1 MTNLEDILLLDGI
14 AQADLVRRREVQPI
28 ELVEAAINRIERVNP
43 VVNSVITPMYEH
55 AREMASKPSPDGP
68 FAGVPFLLKD
78 LIAEYAGARM
88 TEGSNFLGEFTPNK
102 DSELVRRLKRA
113 GLIVI
118 GKTNTP
124 EFGIGVTTEPQRFG
138 ATHNPWD
145 VSRTPGGSSGGSAA
159 AVAARL
165 VPMAHG
171 NDTGGS
177 LRIPA
182 SCCGTFALKPTR
194 GRNSLGPHHGDL
206 FGGLTSEHA
215 LTISV
220 RDSAALLDAT
230 SGPAVGDPHRAP
242 PPATPYMQEVGMDPG
257 RLRIAFSLKAP
268 LGTKVHPDCLEAT
281 TNTAHLCAELGHDV
295 VEARPSLD
303 WESLWRSYTMVLA
316 AGLAWSVEEWGRR
329 LNRRPASEHFEPFV
343 WAFYEKGRSL
353 KAAEYIQHT
362 QKLHRLS
369 RQIAGFF
376 ADQDLWLTP
385 TLGSPPVPLRTFS
398 FNNSDPFELRRRMAT
413 FSPFTYISNVTG
425 QPSMSVPLFW
435 NPEGLPVGV
444 HFVGRFGAEATLFR
458 LAAQLETARPW
469 SSRRPNLKEQALA
482 KGTIE

>member
-1 MTNLEDILLLDGI
+1 MTNLEDILLLDGT
-14 AQADLVRRREVQPI
+14 AQADLVRRREVHPI
-28 ELVEAAINRIERVNP
+28 ELVEAAITRIERLNP
-43 VVNSVITPMYEH
+43 VVNAVVTPMYEH
-55 AREMASKPSPDGP
+55 ARQMASKPLPDGP

-88 TEGSNFLGEFTPNK
+88 TEGSNFLGDFASDE
-102 DSELVRRLKRA
+102 DSDLVRRLKRA

-118 GKTNTP
+118 GKTNAP

-145 VSRTPGGSSGGSAA
+145 ISRTPGGSSGGSAA

-165 VPMAHG
+165 VSMAHG
-171 NDTGGS
+171 NDAGGS

-182 SCCGTFALKPTR
+182 SCCGVFALKPTR
-194 GRNSLGPHHGDL
+194 GRNPLGPHYGEL
-206 FGGLTSEHA
+206 FGGLVSEHA
-215 LTISV
+215 LTLSV

-230 SGPAVGDPHRAP
+230 SGPTTGDPYWAP
-242 PPATPYMQEVGMDPG
+242 PPAGPYIQEVGMDPG
-257 RLRIAFSLKAP
+257 RLRIAFSLNAP
-268 LGTKVHPDCLEAT
+268 LGTELNPDCVEAT
-281 TNTAHLCAELGHDV
+281 TKAAHLCAEMGHEV
-295 VEARPSLD
+295 VETAPSLD
-303 WESLWRSYTMVLA
+303 WESLWRSFTTVLA

-343 WAFYEKGRSL
+343 WAFYKRGRSV
-353 KAAEYIQHT
+353 KATEYIQHT
-362 QKLHRLS
+362 QRLHWLS
-369 RQIAGFF
+369 RRIAEFF

-385 TLGSPPVPLRTFS
+385 TLGSPPVPLGTFS
-398 FNNSDPFELRRRMAT
+398 FDNSDPFELRRRMAI

-458 LAAQLETARPW
+458 LAAQLEAAHPW
-469 SSRRPNLKEQALA
+469 SSRRPSLNPNVA
-482 KGTIE
+482 